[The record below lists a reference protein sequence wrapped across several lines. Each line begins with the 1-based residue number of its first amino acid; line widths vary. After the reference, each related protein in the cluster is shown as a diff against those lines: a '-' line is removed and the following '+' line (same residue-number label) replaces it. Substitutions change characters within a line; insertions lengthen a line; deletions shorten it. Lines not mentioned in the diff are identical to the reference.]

1 MMSRLVNSLVG
12 CVVIGMGIAGC
23 SGAEESDLSL
33 SSVSQAVVGVDEFLY
48 FRCNATGWD
57 VNDATR
63 VTDPDDDG
71 LFTIE
76 YDVTQEWMVTGG
88 DQCALTL
95 TDQYNGWGS
104 VSSTYGAA
112 TPDVKVPPTTWDLG
126 AVNSNQAMIQYPE
139 LGRYRATVNWSEG
152 TVMIEPVTV
161 EPPPPP
167 PPPEDEYYY
176 LRCNAT
182 GWNVGPNNLLVDSGT
197 TLDLSLHVWWPWMVS
212 NGDQCIVTQTN
223 ELNGWGTEQ
232 AFLGT
237 TAPTLLEVPVG
248 NFATTT
254 VVPAGQYFTVRY
266 PAVGNYEAKFDPA
279 TGELQIGTFPAP

>member
-1 MMSRLVNSLVG
+1 MMSRLVNALMG
-12 CVVIGMGIAGC
+12 CVVVGMGIVGC
-23 SGAEESDLSL
+23 SGAEESDASL
-33 SSVSQAVVGVDEFLY
+33 ASVGQAVVGVDEFLY

-76 YDVTQEWMVTGG
+76 YDVTQDWMVTGG

-95 TDQYNGWGS
+95 TNQYNGWGS
-104 VSSTYGAA
+104 VNSTYGAA
-112 TPDVKVPPTTWDLG
+112 TPDVKVPPTTWNIG
-126 AVNSNQAMIQYPE
+126 AVNSNQAMIRYPE
-139 LGRYRATVNWSEG
+139 LGRYRATVDWLAG
-152 TVMIEPVTV
+152 TVSIEQVSDTPD
-161 EPPPPP
+161 PPE
-167 PPPEDEYYY
+167 EDEYYY

-182 GWNVGPNNLLVDSGT
+182 GWNVGPNNRLVDSGT
-197 TLDLSLHVWWPWMVS
+197 TLDLTLNVWWPWMVN

-223 ELNGWGTEQ
+223 ELDGWGTEQ

-237 TAPTLLEVPVG
+237 ESPTLLEVPVG
-248 NFATTT
+248 NYATTT

-266 PAVGNYEAKFDPA
+266 PSVGSYEAKFDPA